1 MPEETATA
9 SSATKTESMDEG
21 TAASSSATAADGAG
35 VDVLEEASKL
45 IGTGNK
51 NLVMGDVPAAVNAF
65 QEACGMLA
73 QKYGDTADECAEAFF
88 LCGKSLLELARVEN
102 GVLGNALEGVP
113 EEEEE
118 EGVGEGQKKEDS
130 KIESADN
137 LDEKTRD
144 ELREQVYD
152 AMAEKQG
159 EGEDKTEKER
169 TEEKSESSEKAE
181 EDKTITPT
189 KEENKTKSPAKEGE
203 GKTSPKKEKG
213 KTPEEEEKEEA
224 AMEEGKEAEDQS
236 EKESSLPD
244 KGDDSKEAEESKNRP
259 GKDGEKGAT
268 EETAAEEPMQEG
280 EDGEEGDEEE
290 EEEGEGEATA
300 EDEKESEEE
309 EVGNLQLAWEMLE
322 IAKVIYKRKESKED
336 QLFAAQAHLKLGEIS
351 VESGNYPQATEDFQE
366 CLAIQKKHLEP
377 HSRLLAETHYQ
388 LGLVF
393 GYINQYGK
401 AIEHFNHSVE
411 VIESRLAM
419 LKDVIDK
426 AKSDDNVLED
436 KKEMEEIKLLLPDIR
451 EKIEDAKEG
460 QKTCKVAS
468 AAILETLTGG
478 STSGFSGE
486 HSGTSASTI
495 PVKAAEAASSSKSVS
510 DISHLIRKKR
520 KPEEESPTKDKDAK
534 KAKPNT
540 SVNGS
545 GDTATNGNAVE
556 DKKEPAKPAGAAME
570 TSV

>member
-1 MPEETATA
+1 
-9 SSATKTESMDEG
+9 MDEG

-118 EGVGEGQKKEDS
+118 EEGVGEEQKKEDS

-159 EGEDKTEKER
+159 EGEDKTEKEK

-213 KTPEEEEKEEA
+213 KTPEEEEQEKEEA

-236 EKESSLPD
+236 DKNSLPD
-244 KGDDSKEAEESKNRP
+244 KGDDSKEAEESKNRA
-259 GKDGEKGAT
+259 GEDGEKGAT
-268 EETAAEEPMQEG
+268 EETAAEEAMQEG
-280 EDGEEGDEEE
+280 EDGEEGDE

-393 GYINQYGK
+393 SYINQYSK

-419 LKDVIDK
+419 LKEVIDK
-426 AKSDDNVLED
+426 AKSDENVLED

-460 QKTCKVAS
+460 QKTCKEAS
-468 AAILETLTGG
+468 AAILETL
-478 STSGFSGE
+478 
-486 HSGTSASTI
+486 
-495 PVKAAEAASSSKSVS
+495 
-510 DISHLIRKKR
+510 R

-545 GDTATNGNAVE
+545 GDTATNGSAVE
-556 DKKEPAKPAGAAME
+556 DKKEASERSK
-570 TSV
+570 T

>member
-1 MPEETATA
+1 MPEETAAA
-9 SSATKTESMDEG
+9 SSATESVDEG
-21 TAASSSATAADGAG
+21 TAASSSAASADCASM
-35 VDVLEEASKL
+35 DVLEEANKL
-45 IGTGNK
+45 IGAGNK

-118 EGVGEGQKKEDS
+118 GVGEGEKKEDS

-152 AMAEKQG
+152 AMAEK
-159 EGEDKTEKER
+159 EGEDKTEKK
-169 TEEKSESSEKAE
+169 TEEKSESEEAE
-181 EDKTITPT
+181 EDKTVTPT
-189 KEENKTKSPAKEGE
+189 KEENQTKSQAKESE
-203 GKTSPKKEKG
+203 GKTSTPKKG
-213 KTPEEEEKEEA
+213 EEQEKEEA
-224 AMEEGKEAEDQS
+224 AMEEGTEAE

-244 KGDDSKEAEESKNRP
+244 KGDYSKEAEELQSEP
-259 GKDGEKGAT
+259 VEDGEKGAT
-268 EETAAEEPMQEG
+268 GESAAEEAMQEC
-280 EDGEEGDEEE
+280 EDGEEDEEE
-290 EEEGEGEATA
+290 GEGEGEATA
-300 EDEKESEEE
+300 EDGKESEEE

-322 IAKVIYKRKESKED
+322 IAKVVYKRRESKED

-393 GYINQYGK
+393 GYINQYSK

-419 LKDVIDK
+419 LKEVIDK
-426 AKSDDNVLED
+426 AKSDESVSED

-460 QKTCKVAS
+460 QKSGKAAS

-486 HSGTSASTI
+486 NSGVSASMI
-495 PVKAAEAASSSKSVS
+495 PVKAAEVASSSKSVS

-520 KPEEESPTKDKDAK
+520 KPEEESPTKEKDAK

-545 GDTATNGNAVE
+545 GDSATSDNGVE
-556 DKKEPAKPAGAAME
+556 DKKEPADAALE

>member
-137 LDEKTRD
+137 LD
-144 ELREQVYD
+144 
-152 AMAEKQG
+152 
-159 EGEDKTEKER
+159 
-169 TEEKSESSEKAE
+169 
-181 EDKTITPT
+181 
-189 KEENKTKSPAKEGE
+189 
-203 GKTSPKKEKG
+203 
-213 KTPEEEEKEEA
+213 
-224 AMEEGKEAEDQS
+224 
-236 EKESSLPD
+236 
-244 KGDDSKEAEESKNRP
+244 
-259 GKDGEKGAT
+259 
-268 EETAAEEPMQEG
+268 
-280 EDGEEGDEEE
+280 DGEEGDEEE

>member
-1 MPEETATA
+1 MPEEIVTA

-51 NLVMGDVPAAVNAF
+51 NLVMGDIPAAVNAF

-113 EEEEE
+113 EEEE
-118 EGVGEGQKKEDS
+118 GVGEEEKKEDS

-159 EGEDKTEKER
+159 EGEDKTEEK
-169 TEEKSESSEKAE
+169 TEERSESSEKAE

-203 GKTSPKKEKG
+203 GKTSSPKKEKG
-213 KTPEEEEKEEA
+213 KTPEKEEQEKEEA
-224 AMEEGKEAEDQS
+224 AMEEVKEAEDKS
-236 EKESSLPD
+236 EKESRLPD
-244 KGDDSKEAEESKNRP
+244 KGDDSKEPVE
-259 GKDGEKGAT
+259 DGEKGAT
-268 EETAAEEPMQEG
+268 EETAAEEAMQED
-280 EDGEEGDEEE
+280 EDGDEDD
-290 EEEGEGEATA
+290 EEGEGEATA
-300 EDEKESEEE
+300 EDGKESEEE

-393 GYINQYGK
+393 SYINQYSK
-401 AIEHFNHSVE
+401 AIEHFNHSME

-419 LKDVIDK
+419 LKEVIDK
-426 AKSDDNVLED
+426 AESDENVSED

-460 QKTCKVAS
+460 QKTGKVAS

-486 HSGTSASTI
+486 NSGTSASTM
-495 PVKAAEAASSSKSVS
+495 PVKAAEVASSSKSVS

-556 DKKEPAKPAGAAME
+556 DKKEPAGAAME

>member
-1 MPEETATA
+1 ME
-9 SSATKTESMDEG
+9 EG
-21 TAASSSATAADGAG
+21 TAASSSAATADGAS
-35 VDVLEEASKL
+35 VDVLEEANKL

-51 NLVMGDVPAAVNAF
+51 NLVMGDIPAAVNAF

-113 EEEEE
+113 EEED
-118 EGVGEGQKKEDS
+118 GVGEGEKKEDS

-152 AMAEKQG
+152 AMAEK
-159 EGEDKTEKER
+159 EGEDKTEKEK
-169 TEEKSESSEKAE
+169 TEEQSGSSEKAE

-189 KEENKTKSPAKEGE
+189 KEENKTKSPAKEGK
-203 GKTSPKKEKG
+203 GKTSTPKKE
-213 KTPEEEEKEEA
+213 EEQEKEEA
-224 AMEEGKEAEDQS
+224 ALQEGM
-236 EKESSLPD
+236 
-244 KGDDSKEAEESKNRP
+244 EAEEKCSMPHNGGDSREAKELQSEP
-259 GKDGEKGAT
+259 VEDGEKGAT
-268 EETAAEEPMQEG
+268 EETEEAMQEG
-280 EDGEEGDEEE
+280 EDGEEEED

-300 EDEKESEEE
+300 EDGKESEEE

-366 CLAIQKKHLEP
+366 CLAIQKQHLEP

-393 GYINQYGK
+393 GYINQYSK

-419 LKDVIDK
+419 LKEVIDK
-426 AKSDDNVLED
+426 AKSDESVLED

-460 QKTCKVAS
+460 QKTGKAAS
-468 AAILETLTGG
+468 AAILETLSGG

-486 HSGTSASTI
+486 NSGTSASMI
-495 PVKAAEAASSSKSVS
+495 PVKAAEVASSSKSVS

-520 KPEEESPTKDKDAK
+520 KPEEESPTKEKDAK

-545 GDTATNGNAVE
+545 GDTATSDNGVE
-556 DKKEPAKPAGAAME
+556 DKKEPAGAAME
-570 TSV
+570 TLV

>member
-1 MPEETATA
+1 MPEESAAA
-9 SSATKTESMDEG
+9 SSATEAESMEEG
-21 TAASSSATAADGAG
+21 TAASSSAATADGAS
-35 VDVLEEASKL
+35 VDVLEEANKL

-51 NLVMGDVPAAVNAF
+51 NLVMGDIPAAVNAF

-113 EEEEE
+113 EEED
-118 EGVGEGQKKEDS
+118 GVGEGEKKEDS

-137 LDEKTRD
+137 LDD
-144 ELREQVYD
+144 
-152 AMAEKQG
+152 G
-159 EGEDKTEKER
+159 
-169 TEEKSESSEKAE
+169 
-181 EDKTITPT
+181 
-189 KEENKTKSPAKEGE
+189 
-203 GKTSPKKEKG
+203 
-213 KTPEEEEKEEA
+213 EEEE
-224 AMEEGKEAEDQS
+224 D
-236 EKESSLPD
+236 
-244 KGDDSKEAEESKNRP
+244 
-259 GKDGEKGAT
+259 
-268 EETAAEEPMQEG
+268 
-280 EDGEEGDEEE
+280 

-300 EDEKESEEE
+300 EDGKESEEE

-366 CLAIQKKHLEP
+366 CLAIQKQHLEP

-393 GYINQYGK
+393 GYINQYSK

-419 LKDVIDK
+419 LKEVIDK
-426 AKSDDNVLED
+426 AKSDESVLED

-460 QKTCKVAS
+460 QKTGKAAS
-468 AAILETLTGG
+468 AAILETLSGG

-486 HSGTSASTI
+486 NSGTSASMI
-495 PVKAAEAASSSKSVS
+495 PVKAAEVASSSKSVS

-520 KPEEESPTKDKDAK
+520 KPEEESPTKEKDAK

-545 GDTATNGNAVE
+545 GDTATSDNGVE
-556 DKKEPAKPAGAAME
+556 DKKEPAGAAME
-570 TSV
+570 TLV

>member
-1 MPEETATA
+1 MLEETATA

-118 EGVGEGQKKEDS
+118 VGEEEKKEDS

-159 EGEDKTEKER
+159 EDKTEEK
-169 TEEKSESSEKAE
+169 TEEKSESSDKAE

-189 KEENKTKSPAKEGE
+189 KEENKRKSPAKEGE

-213 KTPEEEEKEEA
+213 KTPEKEEQEK
-224 AMEEGKEAEDQS
+224 EEGKEAEDKS
-236 EKESSLPD
+236 EKESSEPD
-244 KGDDSKEAEESKNRP
+244 KGDDSKEAKALQSEPVE
-259 GKDGEKGAT
+259 DGETGAT
-268 EETAAEEPMQEG
+268 EETAAEEAMQEG
-280 EDGEEGDEEE
+280 EDGEEGD

-419 LKDVIDK
+419 LKEVIDK
-426 AKSDDNVLED
+426 AESDENVSED

-460 QKTCKVAS
+460 QKTGKVAS

-486 HSGTSASTI
+486 NSGTSASTI
-495 PVKAAEAASSSKSVS
+495 PVKAAEVASSSKSVS

>member
-9 SSATKTESMDEG
+9 SSATKTERMDEG
-21 TAASSSATAADGAG
+21 TAASSSAPAADGAG

-113 EEEEE
+113 EEEEGVE
-118 EGVGEGQKKEDS
+118 EEKKEDS

-152 AMAEKQG
+152 AMAEKQ
-159 EGEDKTEKER
+159 EGEDKTEEKK
-169 TEEKSESSEKAE
+169 EKSESSEKAE

-189 KEENKTKSPAKEGE
+189 KEENKTKSPAKEDE
-203 GKTSPKKEKG
+203 GKTSLKKEKG
-213 KTPEEEEKEEA
+213 KTPEKEEQEKEEA
-224 AMEEGKEAEDQS
+224 AMEEGKEAEDKS
-236 EKESSLPD
+236 EKESRLPD
-244 KGDDSKEAEESKNRP
+244 KGDDSKEAKELQSEP
-259 GKDGEKGAT
+259 VEDGEKGAT
-268 EETAAEEPMQEG
+268 EETAAEEAMQEG

-290 EEEGEGEATA
+290 EDEEGEGEATA
-300 EDEKESEEE
+300 EDGKESEEE

-393 GYINQYGK
+393 SYINQYGK
-401 AIEHFNHSVE
+401 AIEHFNHSLE

-419 LKDVIDK
+419 LKEVIDK
-426 AKSDDNVLED
+426 AKSDENVSED

-460 QKTCKVAS
+460 QKTGKVAS

-486 HSGTSASTI
+486 NSGTSASTI
-495 PVKAAEAASSSKSVS
+495 PVKAAEVASSSKSVS

-534 KAKPNT
+534 KTKPNT

-545 GDTATNGNAVE
+545 GDTATNGSAVE
-556 DKKEPAKPAGAAME
+556 DKKEPAGAAME

>member
-9 SSATKTESMDEG
+9 SSATKTERMDEG
-21 TAASSSATAADGAG
+21 TAASSSAPAADGAG

-113 EEEEE
+113 EEEEGVE
-118 EGVGEGQKKEDS
+118 EEKKEDS

-137 LDEKTRD
+137 LD
-144 ELREQVYD
+144 
-152 AMAEKQG
+152 
-159 EGEDKTEKER
+159 
-169 TEEKSESSEKAE
+169 
-181 EDKTITPT
+181 
-189 KEENKTKSPAKEGE
+189 
-203 GKTSPKKEKG
+203 
-213 KTPEEEEKEEA
+213 
-224 AMEEGKEAEDQS
+224 
-236 EKESSLPD
+236 
-244 KGDDSKEAEESKNRP
+244 
-259 GKDGEKGAT
+259 
-268 EETAAEEPMQEG
+268 
-280 EDGEEGDEEE
+280 DGEEGDEEE
-290 EEEGEGEATA
+290 EDEEGEGEATA
-300 EDEKESEEE
+300 EDGKESEEE

-393 GYINQYGK
+393 SYINQYGK
-401 AIEHFNHSVE
+401 AIEHFNHSLE

-419 LKDVIDK
+419 LKEVIDK
-426 AKSDDNVLED
+426 AKSDENVSED

-460 QKTCKVAS
+460 QKTGKVAS

-486 HSGTSASTI
+486 NSGTSASTI
-495 PVKAAEAASSSKSVS
+495 PVKAAEVASSSKSVS

-534 KAKPNT
+534 KTKPNT

-545 GDTATNGNAVE
+545 GDTATNGSAVE
-556 DKKEPAKPAGAAME
+556 DKKEPAGAAME

>member
-1 MPEETATA
+1 MPEETAAA
-9 SSATKTESMDEG
+9 SSATESVDEG
-21 TAASSSATAADGAG
+21 TAASSSAASADCASM
-35 VDVLEEASKL
+35 DVLEEANKL
-45 IGTGNK
+45 IGAGNK

-118 EGVGEGQKKEDS
+118 GVGEGEKKEDS

-137 LDEKTRD
+137 LD
-144 ELREQVYD
+144 
-152 AMAEKQG
+152 
-159 EGEDKTEKER
+159 
-169 TEEKSESSEKAE
+169 
-181 EDKTITPT
+181 
-189 KEENKTKSPAKEGE
+189 
-203 GKTSPKKEKG
+203 
-213 KTPEEEEKEEA
+213 
-224 AMEEGKEAEDQS
+224 
-236 EKESSLPD
+236 
-244 KGDDSKEAEESKNRP
+244 
-259 GKDGEKGAT
+259 
-268 EETAAEEPMQEG
+268 
-280 EDGEEGDEEE
+280 DGEEDEEE
-290 EEEGEGEATA
+290 GEGEGEATA
-300 EDEKESEEE
+300 EDGKESEEE

-322 IAKVIYKRKESKED
+322 IAKVVYKRRESKED

-393 GYINQYGK
+393 GYINQYSK

-419 LKDVIDK
+419 LKEVIDK
-426 AKSDDNVLED
+426 AKSDESVSED

-460 QKTCKVAS
+460 QKSGKAAS

-486 HSGTSASTI
+486 NSGVSASMI
-495 PVKAAEAASSSKSVS
+495 PVKAAEVASSSKSVS

-520 KPEEESPTKDKDAK
+520 KPEEESPTKEKDAK

-545 GDTATNGNAVE
+545 GDSATSDNGVE
-556 DKKEPAKPAGAAME
+556 DKKEPADAALE